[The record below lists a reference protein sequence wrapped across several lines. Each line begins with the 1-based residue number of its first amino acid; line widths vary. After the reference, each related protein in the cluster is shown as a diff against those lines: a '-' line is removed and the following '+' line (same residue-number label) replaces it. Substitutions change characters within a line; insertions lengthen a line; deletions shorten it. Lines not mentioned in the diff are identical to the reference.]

1 MRSLLQEL
9 FAFRVQFSPKNVADD
24 DRLLDANID
33 PGQHTDDCRGIYRRA
48 RSASFLHI
56 RLS

>member
-1 MRSLLQEL
+1 MRTLLQEL
-9 FAFRVQFSPKNVADD
+9 FAFRGHSSPTNVADD

-33 PGQHTDDCRGIYRRA
+33 PGPHTDDSRGIYRRA